1 MITSRVQ
8 THLWSAGPPPPALS
22 FATGGGEEGPL
33 EEEEESAGTA
43 MEVED
48 EEDFI
53 APFSPDFKD
62 ATEAFE
68 KKKSFHPPLSPPP
81 PAAIATPP
89 STLRLSVAGAAP

>member
-1 MITSRVQ
+1 
-8 THLWSAGPPPPALS
+8 
-22 FATGGGEEGPL
+22 
-33 EEEEESAGTA
+33 

-68 KKKSFHPPLSPPP
+68 KKKSFHPPLLPPP

-89 STLRLSVAGAAP
+89 STLRLSVAGAAPGSSFFVPLITLIMSRVLSILSFP

>member
-1 MITSRVQ
+1 
-8 THLWSAGPPPPALS
+8 
-22 FATGGGEEGPL
+22 
-33 EEEEESAGTA
+33 

-68 KKKSFHPPLSPPP
+68 KKKSFHPPLLPPP

-89 STLRLSVAGAAP
+89 STLRLSVAGAAPGSSFFFPLITLIMSRVLSILSFP